1 LRGIENTTSPVVSSL
16 AVTLAESVDS
26 TAATGVETTDEV
38 GSCFTGEEG
47 GEGLGV
53 LAAAATAAAEDLVT
67 RVLVFS
73 VSDSFTGLLLSLF
86 SSSLPSPNRLSSS
99 EDSVSL
105 DNILTVAFRVCTNDV
120 AIVFG
125 VVWVLL

>member
-1 LRGIENTTSPVVSSL
+1 
-16 AVTLAESVDS
+16 
-26 TAATGVETTDEV
+26 
-38 GSCFTGEEG
+38 
-47 GEGLGV
+47 
-53 LAAAATAAAEDLVT
+53 VT